1 VGDVKLCSV
10 EEKTMKKFSFII
22 VTALCIYSLV
32 LGTVLYVGE
41 HHHSATNPITAERK
55 ATHMITYYDDKDSEH
70 RISFCTGTA
79 VGPHALL
86 TAMHCDFGE
95 SSTISLD
102 LSVKKYHIIGT
113 ARDGRDH
120 IIYHLDGPAFTNVVT
135 IKERKAI
142 MGEQVISYGNGK
154 EDYPP
159 HTYVGKVVEQANGG
173 DTSEVDA
180 ADDTTEFTLPV
191 VPGDSGSAVYAKDGS
206 IVALV
211 TYEDE
216 DEETATHRAVGF
228 ALAFTAEQ
236 LDIIAQP
243 DDAPEHQ

>member
-1 VGDVKLCSV
+1 
-10 EEKTMKKFSFII
+10 MKK
-22 VTALCIYSLV
+22 LSLV
-32 LGTVLYVGE
+32 IAAAVCATVLSVGVRF
-41 HHHSATNPITAERK
+41 HAAQKFNPITPERK
-55 ATHMITYYDDKDSEH
+55 ATHMITYYEDDSEH
-70 RISFCTGTA
+70 RISLCTGTA

-95 SSTISLD
+95 SRTISLD

-113 ARDGRDH
+113 ASDGRDH

-135 IKERKAI
+135 IKERKAV
-142 MGEQVISYGNGK
+142 MGEQVISYGDGK

-180 ADDTTEFTLPV
+180 ADGTTEFTLPV
-191 VPGDSGSAVYAKDGS
+191 VPGDSGSAIYAKDGS

-211 TYEDE
+211 TYADE
-216 DEETATHRAVGF
+216 DVNADIHQAAGF
-228 ALAFTAEQ
+228 ALAFTPEQ
-236 LDIIAQP
+236 LTRIAQP
-243 DDAPEHQ
+243 DDVQSTEAPPASITLEDLIKALQQ